1 MGTSTRARC
10 KTSGY
15 TRRRSHKGSPA
26 TPTYTAY
33 MDLYALFNRAQKKC
47 ITSLVTQLLPLPF
60 EQRKRRW
67 EGLGHETTPAPPVLC
82 SLYLLLLCASIP
94 CSQVS
99 ALAGDAAASALTP
112 ISGYLSFPDQSGAS
126 RVIQLSSKD
135 DDLPEPSQL
144 FTVRLGT
151 SDGGSRIALGEDSA
165 SLTGE
170 T

>member
-1 MGTSTRARC
+1 M
-10 KTSGY
+10 
-15 TRRRSHKGSPA
+15 
-26 TPTYTAY
+26 
-33 MDLYALFNRAQKKC
+33 
-47 ITSLVTQLLPLPF
+47 
-60 EQRKRRW
+60 
-67 EGLGHETTPAPPVLC
+67 
-82 SLYLLLLCASIP
+82 
-94 CSQVS
+94 S

-144 FTVRLGT
+144 FTVRLGN
-151 SDGGSRIALGEDSA
+151 SDGGSRIAPGEDSA